1 MPKLE
6 IGVLKA
12 SEIDYRAYAGFQ
24 REAYRDLL
32 DRTQAPD
39 SFMTPEYYRWK
50 YRTPDGEGLI
60 AQVRQGRTMLSSSA
74 MQPLRVIFNGKPLT
88 AWHFMDVAT
97 LPEARRRGHLLATL
111 RRLRDTVPAGDLMI
125 AFPNAGSIGAF
136 LKLGFVEN
144 VILTTWVNPWVRLA
158 KKRCERVE
166 VIDTFG
172 AEHDIVDTRLAI
184 DRPHLD
190 RRPGYLNWRYTEH
203 PNNRYAVF
211 AYDGGKGCEG
221 ICVVRKVKV
230 LSRDLA
236 LVMEIL
242 GSTDQVV
249 VALLSHAAD
258 WAHAAGLGKMALMS
272 TMLPFRTALR
282 SFLAP
287 VPSVLLPKRQVLVV
301 RGAGEEPVRLMT
313 PRWALQTGD
322 WDVF

>member
-1 MPKLE
+1 
-6 IGVLKA
+6 
-12 SEIDYRAYAGFQ
+12 
-24 REAYRDLL
+24 
-32 DRTQAPD
+32 
-39 SFMTPEYYRWK
+39 
-50 YRTPDGEGLI
+50 
-60 AQVRQGRTMLSSSA
+60 

-111 RRLRDTVPAGDLMI
+111 QRLRDTVPLGDLMF

-144 VILTTWVNPWVRLA
+144 VILTTWVNPWVWLA

-172 AEHDIVDTRLAI
+172 PDHDIVGTRLTI

-190 RRPGYLNWRYTEH
+190 RRSGYLNWRYTEH

-211 AYDGGKGCEG
+211 VYDGGGCEG
-221 ICVVRKVKV
+221 ICVVRKVRV
-230 LSRDLA
+230 LGRDLA

-282 SFLAP
+282 GFLAP
-287 VPSVLLPKRQVLVV
+287 VPSFLLPKRQVLVV
-301 RGAGEEPVRLMT
+301 HRAGEEPAGLMT